1 MYQKMFVS
9 FVFGIL
15 LSFCSSVYSISHEQL
30 QAVKSDGSSVYDE
43 SNPLVF
49 PLVVEGVVLNRPGE
63 LLDPSAD
70 YSYDASMP
78 PDLGGQYQ
86 IFFQGLLSDHAGSAV
101 WIGQNYGNL
110 PFIADP
116 DASYTNEEWIAELS
130 KFNPDPNTPY
140 HFAPGDVVRVS
151 GGGLFYKGKFNIN
164 ERHDKSNDVTIELL
178 ERGGGLPRA
187 EVVSLSEL
195 KDEYDEFIFDSTRQ
209 SGPEY
214 YQSRLVRINNVSFV
228 DPENWGVNGELTVT
242 DSAGRSILVKLG
254 LGEGFYEGS
263 NNLNEV
269 FDLIG
274 ILDQESLD
282 YTGGYYIWVPDYDH
296 NGYVL
301 TDRGD
306 FCNSV
311 TGDLN
316 VDGKVDL
323 SDYVILCDGWL
334 LDWE

>member
-1 MYQKMFVS
+1 MYQKLIDYVCLGF
-9 FVFGIL
+9 FL
-15 LSFCSSVYSISHEQL
+15 LFIGCAYGISHEQL
-30 QAVKSDGSSVYDE
+30 QAVKSDGSSVYDGD
-43 SNPLVF
+43 NPAVF
-49 PLVVEGVVLNRPGE
+49 PLVLEGVVLNRAGE
-63 LLDPSAD
+63 ILDPSAA
-70 YSYDASMP
+70 YSDDPNLP

-86 IFFQGLLSDHAGSAV
+86 IFFQGLGSDHSGSAV

-110 PFIADP
+110 PFVQGFDK
-116 DASYTNEEWIAELS
+116 SYTDEEWIEELS

-164 ERHDKSNDVTIELL
+164 ERHDKTNDVVIELL
-178 ERGGGLPRA
+178 SRGGGLPRA
-187 EVVSLSEL
+187 EVVSLSDL
-195 KDEYDEFIFDSTRQ
+195 KDESDEFIFDSTRQ

-228 DPENWGVNGELTVT
+228 DPENWGADSELEVT
-242 DSAGRSILVKLG
+242 DSTGRTLSVKLG

-263 NNLNEV
+263 NNLNSV

-274 ILDQESLD
+274 ILDQESRD
-282 YTGGYYIWVPDYDH
+282 YTVGYYIWVPDYDH

-306 FCNSV
+306 FGNSLD
-311 TGDLN
+311 GDIN
-316 VDGKVDL
+316 IDGKVDII
-323 SDYVILCDGWL
+323 DYVILCDGWL
-334 LDWE
+334 GEWQ